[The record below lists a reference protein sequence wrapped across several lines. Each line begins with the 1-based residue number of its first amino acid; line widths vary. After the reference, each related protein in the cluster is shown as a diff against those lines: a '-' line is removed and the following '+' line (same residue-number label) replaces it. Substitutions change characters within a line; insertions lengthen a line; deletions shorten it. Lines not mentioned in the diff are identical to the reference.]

1 MSDCSLHT
9 ARVSLDDNPPKK
21 RGCFFYGCLAVIIF
35 SLAASLL
42 AYLGYRSLRNSL
54 ARFLDTAP
62 VPIETVEISPAERDG
77 LQQRLAVFKEAMDGQ
92 KIPRELTLTARD
104 LNALIAQTPELKG
117 KVFAMIDNGRIK
129 GRISLP
135 LEDLGPLKLKG
146 KYLNGAATFKASL
159 EDGTLNVTIE
169 QVEVKGQPLPAW
181 ILSKVRAQ
189 NLAQALQSDPRSAR
203 TIQKL
208 ESLRVVND
216 VVVLKN
222 RIKE

>member
-1 MSDCSLHT
+1 
-9 ARVSLDDNPPKK
+9 LDDNPPKK
-21 RGCFFYGCLAVIIF
+21 RGCLFYGCLAVIIF

-42 AYLGYRSLRNSL
+42 AYLGYRYLRHQL
-54 ARFLDTAP
+54 ARFLDTTP

-77 LQQRLAVFKEAMDGQ
+77 LQQRLATFKEAMDGQ
-92 KIPRELTLTARD
+92 KIPRELALTARD
-104 LNALIAQTPELKG
+104 LNALIAAQAPEWKG

-135 LEDLGPLKLKG
+135 LEDKGPLKLKG
-146 KYLNGAATFKASL
+146 KYLNGIATFNASL

-181 ILSKVRAQ
+181 ILAKVRAQ
-189 NLAQALQSDPRSAR
+189 NPAQGLQSDPGRAQ

>member
-1 MSDCSLHT
+1 
-9 ARVSLDDNPPKK
+9 LDDNPPKK
-21 RGCFFYGCLAVIIF
+21 RGCLFYGCLAVIIF

-42 AYLGYRSLRNSL
+42 AYVGYRYLRNQL
-54 ARFLDTAP
+54 ARFLDTSPA
-62 VPIETVEISPAERDG
+62 PIETVELSPAERDG
-77 LQQRLAVFKEAMDGQ
+77 LQQRLAAFKEAMDGQ

-104 LNALIAQTPELKG
+104 LNALIAATPEWKG
-117 KVFAMIDNGRIK
+117 KLFAMIENGRIK

-135 LEDLGPLKLKG
+135 LADFGPFKLKG

-159 EDGTLNVTIE
+159 ETETLSVTIE

-181 ILSKVRAQ
+181 ILSKLRTQ
-189 NLAQALQSDPRSAR
+189 NLVQGLQNDPRRAP

>member
-1 MSDCSLHT
+1 
-9 ARVSLDDNPPKK
+9 LDDHPPKK

-35 SLAASLL
+35 ALAASLL
-42 AYLGYRSLRNSL
+42 AYVGYRYLRNQM

-77 LQQRLAVFKEAMDGQ
+77 LQHRLAAFKEAMDSQ
-92 KIPRELTLTARD
+92 KIPRELALTARD
-104 LNALIAQTPELKG
+104 LNALIATTPELKG
-117 KVFAMIDNGRIK
+117 KLFAMIDNGRIK

-135 LEDLGPLKLKG
+135 LENFGPFKLKG
-146 KYLNGAATFKASL
+146 KYLNGIATFNASL
-159 EDGTLNVTIE
+159 QDGTLNVTIE

-181 ILSKVRAQ
+181 ILGKVRAQ
-189 NLAQALQSDPRSAR
+189 NLAQGLQSDPRSAP

>member
-1 MSDCSLHT
+1 
-9 ARVSLDDNPPKK
+9 LDDHPPKK

-42 AYLGYRSLRNSL
+42 AYLGYRYLRNQM
-54 ARFLDTAP
+54 ARFLDTTPA
-62 VPIETVEISPAERDG
+62 PIETVEISPAERDG
-77 LQQRLAVFKEAMDGQ
+77 LQQRLAAFKKAMDGQ

-104 LNALIAQTPELKG
+104 LNALIAEQAPEWKG
-117 KVFAMIDNGRIK
+117 KLFATIDNGRIK

-135 LEDLGPLKLKG
+135 LENFGPFKLKG
-146 KYLNGAATFKASL
+146 KYLNGTATFKASL
-159 EDGTLNVTIE
+159 ETGTLNVTIE
-169 QVEVKGQPLPAW
+169 QVEVKRQPLPSW
-181 ILSKVRAQ
+181 ILSKFRAQ
-189 NLAQALQSDPRSAR
+189 NLAQALQSDPRSAQ

>member
-1 MSDCSLHT
+1 
-9 ARVSLDDNPPKK
+9 LDDHPPKK
-21 RGCFFYGCLAVIIF
+21 RGCFFYACLAVIIF
-35 SLAASLL
+35 ALAASLM
-42 AYLGYRSLRNSL
+42 AYLSYRYLRHQL

-77 LQQRLAVFKEAMDGQ
+77 LQQRLAVFKEAMDSQ

-135 LEDLGPLKLKG
+135 LEDIGPLKLKG

-189 NLAQALQSDPRSAR
+189 NLAQGLQSDPRSAP
-203 TIQKL
+203 TMQKL
-208 ESLRVVND
+208 ESLRVADD

-222 RIKE
+222 KIKE

>member
-1 MSDCSLHT
+1 M
-9 ARVSLDDNPPKK
+9 DDNPPKK
-21 RGCFFYGCLAVIIF
+21 RGCLFYGCLAVIIF

-42 AYLGYRSLRNSL
+42 AYVGYRYLRNQL
-54 ARFLDTAP
+54 ARFLDTSPA
-62 VPIETVEISPAERDG
+62 PIETVELSPAERDG
-77 LQQRLAVFKEAMDGQ
+77 LQQRLAAFKEAMDGQ

-104 LNALIAQTPELKG
+104 LNALIAATPAWKG
-117 KVFAMIDNGRIK
+117 KLFAMIENGRIK

-135 LEDLGPLKLKG
+135 LADFGPFKLKG

-159 EDGTLNVTIE
+159 ETETLSVTIE

-181 ILSKVRAQ
+181 ILSKLRTQ
-189 NLAQALQSDPRSAR
+189 NLVQGLQNDPRRAP

>member
-1 MSDCSLHT
+1 M
-9 ARVSLDDNPPKK
+9 
-21 RGCFFYGCLAVIIF
+21 
-35 SLAASLL
+35 
-42 AYLGYRSLRNSL
+42 RNQL
-54 ARFLDTAP
+54 ARFLDTSPA
-62 VPIETVEISPAERDG
+62 PIETVELSPAERDG
-77 LQQRLAVFKEAMDGQ
+77 LQQRLAAFKEAMDGQ

-104 LNALIAQTPELKG
+104 LNALIAATPEWKG
-117 KVFAMIDNGRIK
+117 KLFAMIENGRIK

-135 LEDLGPLKLKG
+135 LADFGPFKLKG

-159 EDGTLNVTIE
+159 ETETLSVTIE

-181 ILSKVRAQ
+181 ILSKLRTQ
-189 NLAQALQSDPRSAR
+189 NLVQGLQNDPRRAP

>member
-1 MSDCSLHT
+1 M
-9 ARVSLDDNPPKK
+9 SLDDNPPKK
-21 RGCFFYGCLAVIIF
+21 RGCLFYGCLAVIIF

-42 AYLGYRSLRNSL
+42 AYLGYRYLRNQM
-54 ARFLDTAP
+54 ARFLDTTPA
-62 VPIETVEISPAERDG
+62 PIETVEISPAERDR
-77 LQQRLAVFKEAMDGQ
+77 LQQRLAAFKEAMDSQ
-92 KIPRELTLTARD
+92 KIPRELALTARD
-104 LNALIAQTPELKG
+104 LNALIAETPELKG

-135 LEDLGPLKLKG
+135 LKDKGPLKLKG
-146 KYLNGAATFKASL
+146 KYLNGIATFNASL

-169 QVEVKGQPLPAW
+169 QVEVKGQPLPGW
-181 ILSKVRAQ
+181 ILSKVRAY
-189 NLAQALQSDPRSAR
+189 NLAQGLQSDPRSAQ
-203 TIQKL
+203 TIQNL

>member
-1 MSDCSLHT
+1 LE
-9 ARVSLDDNPPKK
+9 DNPPKK
-21 RGCFFYGCLAVIIF
+21 RGCLFYGCLAVIIF

-54 ARFLDTAP
+54 ARFLDTTP

-77 LQQRLAVFKEAMDGQ
+77 LQQRLAAFKEAMDGQ

-104 LNALIAQTPELKG
+104 LNALIADQVPEWKG

-135 LEDLGPLKLKG
+135 LENFGPFKLKG

-159 EDGTLNVTIE
+159 EAGTLNVTIE

-189 NLAQALQSDPRSAR
+189 NLAQGLPSDPGRAQ